1 MILSFNSEWLW
12 YLECKDRCSI
22 ANEQTSETTD
32 AAMDHN
38 KGSSNSNNSSNNSNV
53 SLLITSTS
61 HHITSHH
68 ITSVTSHLT
77 SHPCL
82 RVSSASQI
90 APPLHLPAS

>member
-38 KGSSNSNNSSNNSNV
+38 KGSSNSNNSSNNN
-53 SLLITSTS
+53 IT
-61 HHITSHH
+61 
-68 ITSVTSHLT
+68 
-77 SHPCL
+77 
-82 RVSSASQI
+82 I
-90 APPLHLPAS
+90 AATAENKQLQRGA